1 VQSVGHLEL
10 QVFLTQFSVPN
21 VPPRQIHHSTAE
33 CILIIP
39 SGLTCALHILQHT
52 LKKMVTEKDI
62 KGSQI
67 VVSDV
72 IEFEDLPSNIVVA
85 GNERNDYMP
94 TLSERMVRTDTGT
107 GYR

>member
-1 VQSVGHLEL
+1 
-10 QVFLTQFSVPN
+10 
-21 VPPRQIHHSTAE
+21 
-33 CILIIP
+33 
-39 SGLTCALHILQHT
+39 
-52 LKKMVTEKDI
+52 MVTEKDI